1 MLKQDLADDEWGAAL
16 SEQAQQESTQTQ
28 KKANLDVFKDL
39 ADNNIK
45 SGTHPDIDFIMDI
58 PLHITVELGRTKI
71 LIKNLLQLTQGSII
85 ELDGLAGEPLD
96 ILVNRCLIAH
106 GEVVVV
112 NDQFG
117 IRLCDIVSPADRIN
131 KLNR

>member
-1 MLKQDLADDEWGAAL
+1 MTEQNMADDDWSAAL
-16 SEQAQQESTQTQ
+16 SEQAEQDPPHMQ
-28 KKANLDVFKDL
+28 KKADSGVFKDL
-39 ADNNIK
+39 TDNEIK
-45 SGTHPDIDFIMDI
+45 SSTHPDIDFILDI

>member
-131 KLNR
+131 KLNQ

>member
-45 SGTHPDIDFIMDI
+45 SGTHPDIGFIMDI

-131 KLNR
+131 KLNQ

>member
-1 MLKQDLADDEWGAAL
+1 MTEENVTDDDWSAAL
-16 SEQAQQESTQTQ
+16 SEQAEHESTQHTQ
-28 KKANLDVFKDL
+28 KVEPGVFKDL
-39 ADNNIK
+39 TDNDAK
-45 SGTHPDIDFIMDI
+45 SATHPNIDFILDI

-85 ELDGLAGEPLD
+85 ELDGLAGETLNV
-96 ILVNRCLIAH
+96 LVNGCLIAH

-117 IRLCDIVSPADRIN
+117 IRLCDIVSPADRLN

>member
-45 SGTHPDIDFIMDI
+45 SSTHPDIDFIMDI

-131 KLNR
+131 KLNQ

>member
-1 MLKQDLADDEWGAAL
+1 MTEQNLADDDWSTAL
-16 SEQAQQESTQTQ
+16 SEQAEQESTQQYQ
-28 KKANLDVFKDL
+28 KAESGIFKDL
-39 ADNNIK
+39 TDNDVK
-45 SGTHPDIDFIMDI
+45 SSTHPNIDFILDI

-96 ILVNRCLIAH
+96 VLVNGCLIAH

>member
-1 MLKQDLADDEWGAAL
+1 MPKQDLADDEWGAAL
-16 SEQAQQESTQTQ
+16 SEQAQEESTQTQ

-45 SGTHPDIDFIMDI
+45 SGSHPDIDFIMDI

-131 KLNR
+131 KLNQ

>member
-16 SEQAQQESTQTQ
+16 SEQAQEESTQTQ

-45 SGTHPDIDFIMDI
+45 SGSHPDIDFIMDI

-131 KLNR
+131 KLNQ

>member
-1 MLKQDLADDEWGAAL
+1 MTEQILADEDWSAAL
-16 SEQAQQESTQTQ
+16 SEQAEQESTQHHQ
-28 KKANLDVFKDL
+28 KTEPGIFKNLTDNDV
-39 ADNNIK
+39 K
-45 SGTHPDIDFIMDI
+45 SSTRPNIDFILDI

-96 ILVNRCLIAH
+96 VLVNGCLIAH
-106 GEVVVV
+106 GEVVVI

>member
-1 MLKQDLADDEWGAAL
+1 MPKQDLADDEWGAAL

-45 SGTHPDIDFIMDI
+45 PGSHPDIDFIMDI

-85 ELDGLAGEPLD
+85 ELDGMAGEPLD

-131 KLNR
+131 KLNQ